1 MFVGVARVVLF
12 LGASR
17 SLKDKRQIL
26 KSLIAQA
33 QNQFQVAVAEV
44 ERHDQWQIGVLGI
57 AYVSTSSGHADEVI
71 ARTVNFIASRKFEAE
86 MLEFET
92 EVIHAF

>member
-1 MFVGVARVVLF
+1 MVVGVARVVLF

-71 ARTVNFIASRKFEAE
+71 ARTVNFIASRKVEAE